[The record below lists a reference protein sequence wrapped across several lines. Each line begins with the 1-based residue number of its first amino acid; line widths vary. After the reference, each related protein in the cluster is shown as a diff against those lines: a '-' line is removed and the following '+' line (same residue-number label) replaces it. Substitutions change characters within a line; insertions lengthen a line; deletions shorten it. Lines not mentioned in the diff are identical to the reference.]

1 MMPDLPIFWLL
12 FVLFILLDIAYSL
25 MRFSF
30 VHVRVPILLEIKDHK
45 PTAAYTLKMLE
56 NPRLGIMLRFAL
68 VVNHALVA
76 GFSFLWVST
85 FAFPNQ
91 PWGLQLIIV
100 SLITVVLLSV
110 EYMLERLMVNQVE
123 AWALRFTWLAALLDV
138 LCSPITHLLVRL
150 SGVPTLLQRS
160 YQTITDDELKS
171 WVQDSQGESSLE
183 DGEREMIYSILNF
196 SDTLCREI
204 MVPRID
210 VSALEVNTSIPDAIQ
225 LVLNSG
231 HSRLPVYEESIDHI
245 VGLLYAKDLLRIHV
259 RDGEQALISKLL
271 RPAYYVPEA
280 KKVDELLKEMQA
292 RGVHLSIVV
301 DEYGGMAGLVTL
313 EDIVEEIV
321 GEIRDEYDEGEELE
335 FEKISDDEFIFN
347 GRIDLDD
354 FNEILNTDL
363 TKEVA
368 DSLGGFIYGQ
378 IGRVPAGGEEIE
390 IDYWLLKV
398 EKIIGRRIHT
408 VRALRTHPMH
418 HSEEENVTNS

>member
-12 FVLFILLDIAYSL
+12 FVLFILLDVAYSL

-30 VHVRVPILLEIKDHK
+30 VHVRVPVLLEIKEHK

-56 NPRLGIMLRFAL
+56 NPRLGIMLRFTL

-76 GFSFLWVST
+76 GFSFLWVSL
-85 FAFPNQ
+85 FVFPQQ
-91 PWGLQLIIV
+91 PWGMQLIIV
-100 SLITVVLLSV
+100 SLIAAILLSV
-110 EYMLERLMVNQVE
+110 EYMLERLMANHVE
-123 AWALRFTWLAALLDV
+123 TWALRFTWLAGLLDI
-138 LCSPITHLLVRL
+138 LFSPITRLLIRL
-150 SGVPTLLQRS
+150 SGTPTLLQRS
-160 YQTITDDELKS
+160 YQSITDDELKS

-259 RDGEQALISKLL
+259 RDGEQAQISKLL

-335 FEKISDDEFIFN
+335 FEKISDDEYIFN

-354 FNEILNTDL
+354 FNEVLNTDL

-378 IGRVPAGGEEIE
+378 IGRVPAGGEEIK
-390 IDYWLLKV
+390 IDHWLLQV
-398 EKIIGRRIHT
+398 EKISGRRIHT

-418 HSEEENVTNS
+418 HTEEENVTNS

>member
-1 MMPDLPIFWLL
+1 MPDLPTFWSL
-12 FVLFILLDIAYSL
+12 FVLFILLDILYSL

-30 VHVRVPILLEIKDHK
+30 VHVRVPVLLEIKDHQ

-56 NPRLGIMLRFAL
+56 NPRLGLMLRFSL
-68 VVNHALVA
+68 VVNHALVS
-76 GFSFLWVST
+76 GFSYFWLSHT
-85 FAFPNQ
+85 IIGDQA
-91 PWGLQLIIV
+91 WGWQLICV
-100 SLITVVLLSV
+100 AGLITILLCI
-110 EYMLERLMVNQVE
+110 EYGLERLIVNHVE
-123 AWALRFTWLAALLDV
+123 SWAINFTWLAALLDI
-138 LCSPITHLLVRL
+138 LFSPLTYLLILV
-150 SGVPTLLQRS
+150 SGTPTLLQRS
-160 YQTITDDELKS
+160 YQSITDDELKS

-231 HSRLPVYEESIDHI
+231 HSRLPIYEESIDHI
-245 VGLLYAKDLLRIHV
+245 IGLLYAKDLLRIHV
-259 RDGEQALISKLL
+259 QDGEQAEIRKLL

-335 FEKISDDEFIFN
+335 FEKISDDEFVFN

-354 FNEILNTDL
+354 FNELLDTDL

-378 IGRVPAGGEEIE
+378 IGRVPAGGEEVM
-390 IDYWLLKV
+390 IDHWLLKV
-398 EKIIGRRIHT
+398 EKISGRRIHT
-408 VRALRTHPMH
+408 VRAVRLHPSH
-418 HSEEENVTNS
+418 QSEEENGTN

>member
-1 MMPDLPIFWLL
+1 MPDLPLFWFL
-12 FVLFILLDIAYSL
+12 FALFILLDIAYSL

-30 VHVRVPILLEIKDHK
+30 VHARIPMLLELKDHK
-45 PTAAYTLKMLE
+45 PTAAYTLKMLDK
-56 NPRLGIMLRFAL
+56 PSLGIILRFTL
-68 VVNHALVA
+68 VLNHAVVA
-76 GFSFLWVST
+76 VLSFLWISQS
-85 FAFPNQ
+85 AFPSLDLGVQ
-91 PWGLQLIIV
+91 FILV
-100 SLITVVLLSV
+100 MLITLILLCV
-110 EYMLERLMVNQVE
+110 EYALERLIVNQVE
-123 AWALRFTWLAALLDV
+123 AWALRFTWLAGLLDV
-138 LCSPITHLLVRL
+138 LFSPLTRILIKL
-150 SGVPTLLQRS
+150 SGTPTLLLRS
-160 YQTITDDELKS
+160 YQSMTDDELKS
-171 WVQDSQGESSLE
+171 WVQDSDGESSLE

-210 VSALEVNTSIPDAIQ
+210 VSALEVNTTIPDAIQ

-259 RDGEQALISKLL
+259 QDGEQAMIRNLL

-335 FEKISDDEFIFN
+335 IDKISDDEYIFN
-347 GRIDLDD
+347 GRVDLDD
-354 FNEILNTDL
+354 FNETLNTDL

-378 IGRVPAGGEEIE
+378 IGRVPAGGEEIQIE
-390 IDYWLLKV
+390 HWLLKV

-408 VRALRTHPMH
+408 VRALRTHPTH
-418 HSEEENVTNS
+418 HSEEEYVTNP